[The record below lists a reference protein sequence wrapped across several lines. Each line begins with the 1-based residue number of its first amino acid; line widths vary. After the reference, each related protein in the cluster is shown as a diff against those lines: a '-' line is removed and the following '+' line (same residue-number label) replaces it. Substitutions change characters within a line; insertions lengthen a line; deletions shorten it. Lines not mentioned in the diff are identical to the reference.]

1 MREDISL
8 GSEDGEAVL
17 GREESCEAGEAVGV
31 EVAEGVVVEEELR
44 GHLVH
49 AAGHGADEGGGVL
62 LLLVAEGR
70 VRDLRLLLVVAAER
84 CHVAQQRGVA
94 EQVGEDAADLA
105 DALLCEGDG
114 DGEEAEEGVGE
125 VGAAGQARRQTLSL
139 RMRRG
144 TRHDA
149 ECDEDGTLALVADER
164 GQQRGAVLH
173 RVVVLR
179 GQREEQLQLRLTPPA
194 ETHLVHVAH
203 GNHAVQAV
211 QRRRG
216 EHVLLA
222 VMHNKEPTLIGAHGP
237 LPLSMA
243 WKSVSTW
250 LRTAAGACALSTTS
264 FMQEGV

>member
-8 GSEDGEAVL
+8 GAEDGEAVL
-17 GREESCEAGEAVGV
+17 GREEPREAGEAVGV
-31 EVAEGVVVEEELR
+31 EVAEGVVGEEELR

-84 CHVAQQRGVA
+84 RHVAQQRGVA

-105 DALLCEGDG
+105 DALLREGDG

-149 ECDEDGTLALVADER
+149 ECDEDGTLALVADEG

-179 GQREEQLQLRLTPPA
+179 G
-194 ETHLVHVAH
+194 
-203 GNHAVQAV
+203 
-211 QRRRG
+211 
-216 EHVLLA
+216 
-222 VMHNKEPTLIGAHGP
+222 
-237 LPLSMA
+237 
-243 WKSVSTW
+243 
-250 LRTAAGACALSTTS
+250 
-264 FMQEGV
+264 